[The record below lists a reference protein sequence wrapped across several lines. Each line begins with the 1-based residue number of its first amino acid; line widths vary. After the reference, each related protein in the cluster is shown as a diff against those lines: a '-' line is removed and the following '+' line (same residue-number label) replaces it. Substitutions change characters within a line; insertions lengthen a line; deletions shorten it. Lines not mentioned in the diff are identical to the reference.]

1 MFDFEDPWWAVAIAL
16 LLCLW
21 IGETVIVVRA
31 VQPLIGA
38 SGQYLDYAQ
47 ETGEPQLPLPL
58 SVMWPLAAVFFG
70 SVLTSLSV
78 YKAYSE
84 YGTGSS
90 RWLWMTAAGG
100 VTLLWALGLVALVSR
115 VGVEMVR

>member
-70 SVLTSLSV
+70 
-78 YKAYSE
+78 Y
-84 YGTGSS
+84 
-90 RWLWMTAAGG
+90 TAVGPGAGG
-100 VTLLWALGLVALVSR
+100 AGLKGRGGDGQIGRLEGIEHDSISGAGRKRAISGVQQGRSR
-115 VGVEMVR
+115 